1 MTEVNRMTEEKFE
14 IPDDVMA
21 QELAEREQ
29 GILEASQTLERIA
42 RKAARQENPSLSET
56 EMDLGEA
63 KVYLGMHQLG
73 RAKKNIKIAEKTLD
87 ELEEDVLHLR
97 RSIAML
103 HRLLTH
109 KHISLEE
116 AERILYK
123 LRESTAAAEIGDI
136 RQSTLEVED
145 LLEDLIGGNTSTLNP
160 FLFRHFWM
168 GVDTRW
174 PAGGDSG
181 VLLVRIINDGPI
193 PMPMLRLKP
202 PVPEGWTA
210 FPPNVDLP
218 IIAPG
223 GNIPLRFEIKPDYR
237 LTSEDTPLTRK
248 LSVATA
254 YEMRSGEI
262 TVTMRAQNRSME
274 PLSEILLTPW
284 VPPGFLA
291 EEVPFIRTLASDEV
305 ATIRMPLRINLGQGG
320 SS

>member
-1 MTEVNRMTEEKFE
+1 MSEG
-14 IPDDVMA
+14 D
-21 QELAEREQ
+21 ELNLVESSAEDIASREA

-42 RKAARQENPSLSET
+42 RKAARRNNASLTESEL
-56 EMDLGEA
+56 DLGEA
-63 KVYLGMHQLG
+63 KVYLGMHNLS
-73 RAKKNIKIAEKTLD
+73 RAKKNIKHAESIL
-87 ELEEDVLHLR
+87 ESLEEDVLHLR

-103 HRLLTH
+103 HRLLVH
-109 KHISLEE
+109 KRISLDE
-116 AERILYK
+116 AEHILFK
-123 LRESTAAAEIGDI
+123 LRESTAAAEVGDI
-136 RQSTLEVED
+136 RAATEEVEY
-145 LLEDLIGGNTSTLNP
+145 LLEDLIGGNSSTLNP

-237 LTSEDTPLTRK
+237 MTSEDVPLTRK
-248 LSVATA
+248 LSVATS

-262 TVTMRAQNRSME
+262 TITMRAQNRSME
-274 PLSEILLTPW
+274 PLSEILLSPW
-284 VPPGFLA
+284 LPAGFTA
-291 EEVPFIRTLASDEV
+291 EELPFVRQLAPDEV
-305 ATIRMPLRINLGQGG
+305 AIIRMPLRINLGQGG

>member
-1 MTEVNRMTEEKFE
+1 MCIR
-14 IPDDVMA
+14 D
-21 QELAEREQ
+21 R
-29 GILEASQTLERIA
+29 
-42 RKAARQENPSLSET
+42 
-56 EMDLGEA
+56 
-63 KVYLGMHQLG
+63 
-73 RAKKNIKIAEKTLD
+73 
-87 ELEEDVLHLR
+87 EEDVLHLR

-103 HRLLTH
+103 HRLLVH

-123 LRESTAAAEIGDI
+123 LREATAAAEIGDI
-136 RQSTLEVED
+136 RASTEEVED
-145 LLEDLIGGNTSTLNP
+145 LLEDMIGGNTSTLNP

-174 PAGGDSG
+174 PAGGESG

-210 FPPNVDLP
+210 NPPNVDLP

-223 GNIPLRFEIKPDYR
+223 GNIPLRFDIQPDYR
-237 LTSEDTPLTRK
+237 LSSEDIPLTRK

-262 TVTMRAQNRSME
+262 TVTMRVQNRAME

-284 VPPGFLA
+284 IPSGFSTD
-291 EEVPFIRTLASDEV
+291 EVPFIRNLAPDEV
-305 ATIRMPLRINLGQGG
+305 AVLHMPLRINLGQGG
-320 SS
+320 AL

>member
-1 MTEVNRMTEEKFE
+1 
-14 IPDDVMA
+14 
-21 QELAEREQ
+21 
-29 GILEASQTLERIA
+29 
-42 RKAARQENPSLSET
+42 
-56 EMDLGEA
+56 
-63 KVYLGMHQLG
+63 
-73 RAKKNIKIAEKTLD
+73 
-87 ELEEDVLHLR
+87 
-97 RSIAML
+97 
-103 HRLLTH
+103 
-109 KHISLEE
+109 
-116 AERILYK
+116 LYK

>member
-1 MTEVNRMTEEKFE
+1 MSEATDVPN
-14 IPDDVMA
+14 DVMA
-21 QELAEREQ
+21 QERAMREQ
-29 GILEASQTLERIA
+29 GIREASQTLERIA
-42 RKAARQENPSLSET
+42 RQAAQRENPSLAET
-56 EMDLGEA
+56 EMDLGEV
-63 KVYLGMHQLG
+63 KVHLSLHQLG
-73 RAKKNIKIAEKTLD
+73 KAKKTLRRAEKTLE

-103 HRLLTH
+103 HRLLVH
-109 KHISLEE
+109 KNISLEE

-123 LRESTAAAEIGDI
+123 LREATAAAEIGDI
-136 RQSTLEVED
+136 RASTEEVED
-145 LLEDLIGGNTSTLNP
+145 LLEDMIGGNTSTLNP

-174 PAGGDSG
+174 PAGGESG

-210 FPPNVDLP
+210 NPPNVDLP

-223 GNIPLRFEIKPDYR
+223 GNIPLRFDIQPDYR
-237 LTSEDTPLTRK
+237 LSSEDVPLTRK

-262 TVTMRAQNRSME
+262 AVTMRVQNRAME

-284 VPPGFLA
+284 IPSGFSTD
-291 EEVPFIRTLASDEV
+291 EVPFIRNLAPDEV
-305 ATIRMPLRINLGQGG
+305 AVLHMPLRINLGQGG
-320 SS
+320 AL

>member
-1 MTEVNRMTEEKFE
+1 MSEPTDV
-14 IPDDVMA
+14 PDDVMA
-21 QELAEREQ
+21 QERAMREQ
-29 GILEASQTLERIA
+29 GIREASQTLERIA
-42 RKAARQENPSLSET
+42 RQAAKRENPSLAET
-56 EMDLGEA
+56 EMDIGEV
-63 KVYLGMHQLG
+63 KVHLSLHQLG
-73 RAKKNIKIAEKTLD
+73 KAKKTLRRAEKTLE

-103 HRLLTH
+103 HRLLVH

-123 LRESTAAAEIGDI
+123 LREATAAAEIGDI
-136 RQSTLEVED
+136 RASTEEVED
-145 LLEDLIGGNTSTLNP
+145 LLEDMIGGNTSTLNP

-174 PAGGDSG
+174 PAGGESG

-210 FPPNVDLP
+210 NPPNVDLP

-223 GNIPLRFEIKPDYR
+223 GNIPLRFDIQPDYR
-237 LTSEDTPLTRK
+237 LSSEDIPLTRK

-262 TVTMRAQNRSME
+262 TVTMRVQNRAME

-284 VPPGFLA
+284 IPSGFSTD
-291 EEVPFIRTLASDEV
+291 EVPFIRNLAPDEV
-305 ATIRMPLRINLGQGG
+305 AVLHMPLRINLGQGG
-320 SS
+320 AL